1 MQSAEASFS
10 IHKKEEL
17 YRRHYTSEADLIR
30 GIHQF
35 IDFYNKVLCASN
47 RLFNTKTAKKK
58 PHRKA
63 QNWLNHAVFHW
74 PARRDSNPRPLES
87 ESTAISSF
95 ATGGYLLTSYIL
107 HCPRGFCKNFFCFC
121 LHSRRNML
129 Q

>member
-1 MQSAEASFS
+1 MSYTFVHLLEDFVLTIMQSAEASFS

-63 QNWLNHAVFHW
+63 QNRLNHAVFHW
-74 PARRDSNPRPLES
+74 VYATKKIPSRLKRK
-87 ESTAISSF
+87 ISFLDAQPSF
-95 ATGGYLLTSYIL
+95 SIILYIV
-107 HCPRGFCKNFFCFC
+107 
-121 LHSRRNML
+121 
-129 Q
+129 